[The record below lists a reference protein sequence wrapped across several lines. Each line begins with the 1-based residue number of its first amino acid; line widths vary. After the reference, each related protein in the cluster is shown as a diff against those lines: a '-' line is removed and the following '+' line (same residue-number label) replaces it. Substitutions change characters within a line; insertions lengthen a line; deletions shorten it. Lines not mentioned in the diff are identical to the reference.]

1 MSVYPRD
8 NSIPASTQLLAPSLC
23 PLRVWIHYFINNAMV
38 RGQTVI
44 MSQWRPAVG
53 ARARCDCEDSGGT
66 LADLNIVHCVTL
78 TQAVRVDIVF
88 IENICV
94 YSVQKEF

>member
-1 MSVYPRD
+1 
-8 NSIPASTQLLAPSLC
+8 
-23 PLRVWIHYFINNAMV
+23 MV

-78 TQAVRVDIVF
+78 TQAVREDIVF
-88 IENICV
+88 IENMCV
-94 YSVQKEF
+94 YSVQKKF